1 MWFQHDSDISAYTY
15 ERTLM
20 MEQRSQMLRQMRL
33 SSAERQREVCLISL
47 CIIFVVIIY
56 VPFMFVFSSCYI
68 LLVVCSGAMSEF
80 NMINIHFD
88 ILVWATVWV
97 KSCVLTSKPHIFP
110 WPLQAQL
117 VKDRHSLVRM
127 GSLYSDEEEEVVEAP
142 PEKVQMTWTREKCE
156 AERRNRNNAPENFR
170 ELMSLKPW
178 VTFSVYWLSFNA
190 EPFFSLL
197 SSVFMFLSLK
207 H

>member
-1 MWFQHDSDISAYTY
+1 M
-15 ERTLM
+15 
-20 MEQRSQMLRQMRL
+20 
-33 SSAERQREVCLISL
+33 
-47 CIIFVVIIY
+47 
-56 VPFMFVFSSCYI
+56 
-68 LLVVCSGAMSEF
+68 
-80 NMINIHFD
+80 
-88 ILVWATVWV
+88 
-97 KSCVLTSKPHIFP
+97 TSKPHIYP

-178 VTFSVYWLSFNA
+178 VTFSVYCLSFNP

-197 SSVFMFLSLK
+197 SSVFICFSVWNTVSFLRNCSKIFVIL
-207 H
+207 HPSYCTPGISPMYGECTQLWNWTR